1 MTLFWTLAGALM
13 LLAFFVVLVPLLRRR
28 PASASL
34 PGVSQDAVNLS
45 LFRQQM
51 AELDTDLA
59 NGKIDSAQHQS
70 AKLELERELLHD
82 IDDAG
87 AAAAEHATR
96 GRWLLPLLAL
106 AVPALALAFYQATGT
121 PQIIPRLAASATQA
135 PVHGS
140 TGEMPP
146 LDVLA
151 ERLAAR
157 MEQNPEDIEG
167 WMMLGRTY
175 FAMGQPAP
183 ALKALQ
189 QAYALAPDN
198 LDVKLTYAEA
208 LAANNDNQLE
218 GQPAALISEVLAAD
232 PDHINARWLNGMLSF
247 QRGQYTAAIQSWQ
260 RVLEQIDPA
269 SSDAEDLRGLIAE
282 ARQRGGLA
290 DEAPATVA
298 AVPTSAAA
306 PKADKPAAATPAP
319 AAAAPGQIEVNVA
332 VAPEFAESI
341 DPSTAVFIYAKAAA
355 GPPMPLA
362 AQRVTLGDLP
372 MTVTLDDSLAINPAL
387 KLSSFPTVI
396 VGARISASGQAM
408 PMPGDP
414 QGETGPLNTERAS
427 APIQVLIDQRRP

>member
-13 LLAFFVVLVPLLRRR
+13 LVAFLVVLVPLLRRR
-28 PASASL
+28 PASASP

-59 NGKIDSAQHQS
+59 NGKIDAAQHQS

-87 AAAAEHATR
+87 AAATEHATR

-106 AVPALALAFYQATGT
+106 AVPALALAFYQVTGT
-121 PQIIPRLAASATQA
+121 PQIIPRLASATQA

-140 TGEMPP
+140 GEMPP

-260 RVLEQIDPA
+260 RVLDQIDPA

-290 DEAPATVA
+290 EEASA
-298 AVPTSAAA
+298 AVP
-306 PKADKPAAATPAP
+306 KADQPAAATPAP
-319 AAAAPGQIEVNVA
+319 AAAAPGQIEVRVA
-332 VAPEFAESI
+332 VAPEFAGSI
-341 DPSTAVFIYAKAAA
+341 DPNTAVFIYAKAAA

-362 AQRVTLGDLP
+362 ARRVTLGDLP